1 MICIIYLFVYANV
14 SIIYYFLSYILY
26 SCLLYCLLSHAYYL
40 FFYRSPSEYKIWHSD
55 NECNR
60 SCESE
65 VHHSFALDVT
75 IYTDILFIYIYI

>member
-1 MICIIYLFVYANV
+1 MICIIYLPMLIFLPFITFYHIFC
-14 SIIYYFLSYILY
+14 IIAY
-26 SCLLYCLLSHAYYL
+26 YCLLCHAYYL
-40 FFYRSPSEYKIWHSD
+40 FFYRSPGEYKIWHSD